1 LIRLNLKLKKIENP
15 KEGIKEKKNIPNKNE
30 EAYNYW
36 TLIACLLLSQNFVTI
51 KMKKIGIIVDDSS
64 ETRAKVILYS
74 GLEDQSR
81 LLTFAR
87 EDIKYIPNIQNNQ
100 RIRGE

>member
-1 LIRLNLKLKKIENP
+1 
-15 KEGIKEKKNIPNKNE
+15 
-30 EAYNYW
+30 
-36 TLIACLLLSQNFVTI
+36 
-51 KMKKIGIIVDDSS
+51 MKKIGIIVDDSS

-87 EDIKYIPNIQNNQ
+87 EDIKYIPNIHNNQ